1 MEKSQLVNDNSIVV
15 LNMTEQ
21 DASSMLLF
29 KDGKSRAT
37 GPFILNPQD
46 KTQYGIAPTSPVKRV
61 NEVRRSYAANRGGA
75 ENSKI

>member
-15 LNMTEQ
+15 LNMTDQ
-21 DASSMLLF
+21 DASSVLLF

-37 GPFILNPQD
+37 GPFIPQD